1 MDLAREHGRKVAVIG
16 RSMVESSEV
25 AQDLG
30 YLDVPPGLLIHPG
43 QIADH
48 APDEVMVLISGTQ
61 GEPMSALSRAAV
73 DNHKHARIAPGDT
86 VVLSSRVIPGN
97 EKSIYRV
104 IDHLYRRDAHVIYD
118 DGASGLIHVSGHAS
132 QEEQRLMIN
141 LLKPKFFIPVHGDY
155 RHLRKHA
162 ELAQSVGVVD
172 LALVIENGDVL
183 ELDRAN
189 ARKTG
194 KVTAGR
200 VCIDSGSAADVV
212 EDLVIRD
219 RRHLSEDGIVLPI
232 LTINKLTGKVER
244 QPDVFT
250 RGFVADEELI
260 ESARQVVA
268 KTLDGSSAEEKADY
282 GVIKEKIRIDLKRY
296 IQKNSSRRPLI
307 MPVILEI

>member
-1 MDLAREHGRKVAVIG
+1 
-16 RSMVESSEV
+16 
-25 AQDLG
+25 
-30 YLDVPPGLLIHPG
+30 LI
-43 QIADH
+43 
-48 APDEVMVLISGTQ
+48 LISGTQ

-97 EKSIYRV
+97 EKSIFRV
-104 IDHLYRRDAHVIYD
+104 IDHLCRRDAHVIFD
-118 DGASGLIHVSGHAS
+118 DGGSGLIHVSGHAS

-155 RHLRKHA
+155 RHLKKHA

-172 LALVIENGDVL
+172 LALVIEDGDVL
-183 ELDRAN
+183 ELDQDSAQ
-189 ARKTG
+189 KTG

-200 VCIDSGSAADVV
+200 VCIDSGSTVDVV

-219 RRHLSEDGIVLPI
+219 RRHLSEDGFVLPI
-232 LTINKLTGKVER
+232 LTINKLSGKVER
-244 QPDVFT
+244 PPELVT
-250 RGFVADEELI
+250 RGFVGAETGLMEA
-260 ESARQVVA
+260 ARQVVA
-268 KTLDGSSAEEKADY
+268 QTLENSSAEEKADY

-296 IQKNSSRRPLI
+296 IQKNTARRPLI